1 VDRRLDVPDR
11 PHGGEGRHRDAH
23 GLLPGLPRGRGCAG
37 AVRGALDHGEEK
49 YHQVAKVEAVEYNAP
64 IDPARFALPA
74 PPPPDFAISG
84 GKASTTV
91 PFELLNN
98 LVKVA
103 SLELGDAT
111 LRDQVFAVFP
121 LASLGQAEGVVPQ
134 WGLVGY
140 EIFKRFVVKVDYER
154 SQLTLTLP
162 PAFSYTGE
170 GTVVPFKF
178 NEHIPQVEG
187 EIDDLPGQFD
197 IDTGSRS
204 SLDLLGPF
212 VEKHDLKARYAPKV
226 EGVTGWGVGGGARS
240 LVTRAK
246 TLRLGGVTVAA
257 PVTELSLQKTTAAGR
272 SSSSQTPT
280 TRSPTCSTA
289 RGCG

>member
-1 VDRRLDVPDR
+1 M
-11 PHGGEGRHRDAH
+11 
-23 GLLPGLPRGRGCAG
+23 
-37 AVRGALDHGEEK
+37 
-49 YHQVAKVEAVEYNAP
+49 
-64 IDPARFALPA
+64 
-74 PPPPDFAISG
+74 
-84 GKASTTV
+84 
-91 PFELLNN
+91 
-98 LVKVA
+98 KVA

-178 NEHIPQVEG
+178 SEHIPQVEG

-257 PVTELSLQKTTAAGR
+257 PVTELSLQKNGAFTDPYVAGNVGAGVLKRFNLTFDYGRQEIVFEPNANYAKPDVFDRTGLWLNLAAAGFEVMDVIAGGPAAEAGLGVGDR
-272 SSSSQTPT
+272 IVAVDGKPAVALSLPAL
-280 TRSPTCSTA
+280 STLHHKYA
-289 RGCG
+289 NVY